1 MVKRL
6 AWLSKIPIDAFL
18 LSLAVTVTVALAA
31 LLPAHGAAAQAVS
44 AAAKAAIALLFFLYG
59 ARLSPQQAWHGVR
72 QWRLH
77 VLVLATTFVI
87 FPILGLAA
95 RVLVPSVLSM
105 DL

>member
-1 MVKRL
+1 
-6 AWLSKIPIDAFL
+6 
-18 LSLAVTVTVALAA
+18 VTVALAA

>member
-1 MVKRL
+1 MTRRP
-6 AWLSKIPIDAFL
+6 WLTKIPIDAFL
-18 LSLAVTVTVALAA
+18 LSLAATVALAA

-44 AAAKAAIALLFFLYG
+44 TAAKAAIALLFFLYG
-59 ARLSPQQAWHGVR
+59 TRLSPQQAWHGVR